1 MIITRLLGGLG
12 NQMFQYA
19 AGRRLAH
26 VLAVELK
33 LDVTWMDKFVSRP
46 YALGKFNIQENFAT
60 AAEIAAMAPKGRIG
74 HALAKICPKK
84 WPKYIQEKQFHFD
97 PEILNLPDGVYL
109 KGYWQS
115 EKYFSDIAETIRREF
130 TIKTPLSGKT
140 SEMSELIA
148 SKQSVS
154 IHVRRGDYIETR
166 RMKQVYNA
174 YGPDYYLRCVDYM
187 KQLVK
192 NPYFF
197 IFSDDPEWAGDNL
210 KQLCPA
216 TLVDYNQA
224 DKNYEDLWLMSCCNH
239 HIIANSTFSWW
250 GAWLNPRE
258 DKIVLAP
265 RQWFDKKTQVSMKTD
280 DLFPSGWILL

>member
-1 MIITRLLGGLG
+1 MIITRLVGGLG

-26 VLAVELK
+26 ALAGDLK
-33 LDVTWMDKFVSRP
+33 LDVTWLEKSNSRP
-46 YALGKFNIQENFAT
+46 YALGNFNIEEKFASP
-60 AAEIAAMAPKGRIG
+60 AEIAAVAPIGRFG
-74 HALAKICPKK
+74 HALAKIWPKK

-97 PEILNLPDGVYL
+97 PDILNLPDGAYL

-115 EKYFSDIAETIRREF
+115 EKYFSDIATILRGEF
-130 TIKTPLSGKT
+130 TVKSPLSEKNN
-140 SEMSELIA
+140 EMSELIA

-154 IHVRRGDYIETR
+154 VHVRRGDYVETR

-174 YGPDYYLRCVDYM
+174 CGPDYYLRCVDYM

-197 IFSDDPEWAGDNL
+197 IFSDDPQWAKDNL
-210 KQLCPA
+210 KQLNPA
-216 TLVDYNQA
+216 VIVDCNRTNK
-224 DKNYEDLWLMSCCNH
+224 DYEDIWLMSRCNH

-265 RQWFDKKTQVSMKTD
+265 KQWFDKKVRVSMKTD

>member
-1 MIITRLLGGLG
+1 MIIARLLGGLG

-26 VLAVELK
+26 ALAVDLK
-33 LDVTWMDKFVSRP
+33 LDVTWLEKFNSRP
-46 YALGKFNIQENFAT
+46 YALGNFNIEEKFAS
-60 AAEIAAMAPKGRIG
+60 AAEIAAVAPIGRFG
-74 HALAKICPKK
+74 HALAKIWPKK
-84 WPKYIQEKQFHFD
+84 WPKYIQEKQFNFD
-97 PEILNLPDGVYL
+97 PDILNLPDGVYL

-115 EKYFSDIAETIRREF
+115 KKYFSDIAAILRGEF
-130 TIKTPLSGKT
+130 TLKTPLSEKNN
-140 SEMSELIA
+140 EMSELIA

-154 IHVRRGDYIETR
+154 VHVRRGDYVETR
-166 RMKQVYNA
+166 RIKQVYNA
-174 YGPDYYLRCVDYM
+174 CGPDYYLRCVDYM

-197 IFSDDPEWAGDNL
+197 IFSDDPQWAKDNL
-210 KQLCPA
+210 KQLNPA
-216 TLVDYNQA
+216 VIVDCNRTNK
-224 DKNYEDLWLMSCCNH
+224 DYEDIWLMSRCNH

-265 RQWFDKKTQVSMKTD
+265 KQWFDKKQVLMKTD